1 MMSDLD
7 RARELRIVMKR
18 ADAGVF
24 MPLLQEG
31 FMVRCKTGVTIED
44 LLREGFGIARDYMEK
59 RLSTVFL
66 DGQCIDDIDSA
77 IVHSGAVLALSSAMP
92 GLVGATLRRK
102 GILASMRA
110 SITHRGETGQT
121 ASAGEG
127 FVTIKLFNILAGE
140 LGPVFLARGIYVK
153 AAGMKDFLQKRGGP
167 FWSAISRTIFDGRQI
182 DREKL
187 PDALGDEAGALI
199 MLCLAAP

>member
-1 MMSDLD
+1 
-7 RARELRIVMKR
+7 
-18 ADAGVF
+18 
-24 MPLLQEG
+24 
-31 FMVRCKTGVTIED
+31 MVRCKTGVTIED

-77 IVHSGAVLALSSAMP
+77 VVHSGAVLALSSAMP

-110 SITHRGETGQT
+110 SITHRGENGYT

-153 AAGMKDFLQKRGGP
+153 AAGMKDFLQKRGDP
-167 FWSAISRTIFDGRQI
+167 FWSAIGRTTFDGRQI

>member
-1 MMSDLD
+1 MMSDPD
-7 RARELRIVMKR
+7 RARELRVVMKR

-31 FMVRCKTGVTIED
+31 FIVRCKTGITIED
-44 LLREGFGIARDYMEK
+44 LLREDFGIARDYMEK

-77 IVHSGAVLALSSAMP
+77 IVHGGAVLALSSAMP

-110 SITHRGETGQT
+110 SITHRGQTGQ
-121 ASAGEG
+121 AVSAGEG
-127 FVTIKLFNILAGE
+127 FVTIKLFNVLAGE

-199 MLCLAAP
+199 MLRLAAP